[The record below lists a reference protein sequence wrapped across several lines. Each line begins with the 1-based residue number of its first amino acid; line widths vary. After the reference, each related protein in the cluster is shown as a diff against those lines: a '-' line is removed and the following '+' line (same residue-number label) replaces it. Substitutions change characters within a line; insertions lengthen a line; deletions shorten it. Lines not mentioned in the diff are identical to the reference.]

1 MGVSADIL
9 RGHNITGYCEI
20 KVSSHAP
27 YSFSVAIPIRI
38 CLLPF
43 SPLFV
48 LYGCHFDLSF
58 FVHFICYFFQLLVQN
73 DCVNSGAKFLEQ
85 ERCVTDGRLVT
96 AQVPDDLPAFMSAIL
111 KVAGECGCH

>member
-1 MGVSADIL
+1 MLPTPFLSPFPF
-9 RGHNITGYCEI
+9 GYA
-20 KVSSHAP
+20 SSP
-27 YSFSVAIPIRI
+27 FLSF
-38 CLLPF
+38 F
-43 SPLFV
+43 
-48 LYGCHFDLSF
+48 LYDCHFDLSF
-58 FVHFICYFFQLLVQN
+58 FVQLHLICYFQLLAQN